1 MFDLRY
7 HVASL
12 AAVFIALILGIVI
25 GVGLSGSGVTK
36 ESDLKLA
43 RAQRDK
49 AQADAQ
55 AYKEQRDQLRKSAGA
70 FTRVYPAVMRDTL
83 VGKRIALVFIGP
95 VDGGIASAID
105 TALTDAGTRPA
116 IRTVSLNVPV
126 DVQALD
132 NALAA
137 QGPQLEQYVGD
148 DKLAALGAA
157 LGSEFVKGGDTPLWK
172 ALGSQLI
179 GERIGNARQRADG
192 VVVVRSA
199 KPQAGDTARF
209 LRGLYSGLAG
219 ADVPAVGVEETG
231 ATPSAVS
238 TFDDR
243 GLSSV
248 DDVEFDTGR
257 AALALLLAGARPG
270 HYGVRDDA
278 DAILPPTSG

>member
-1 MFDLRY
+1 
-7 HVASL
+7 
-12 AAVFIALILGIVI
+12 
-25 GVGLSGSGVTK
+25 VGLSGSGVTK

-43 RAQRDK
+43 RAQRDQ

-55 AYKEQRDQLRKSAGA
+55 AYKEQLNEVRKSAGA
-70 FTRVYPAVMRDTL
+70 FSRVYPTVMHDAL
-83 VGKRIALVFIGP
+83 VGKRIALVFVGP
-95 VDGGIASAID
+95 VDGGIASAVD

-126 DVQALD
+126 DAESLD
-132 NALAA
+132 RALAA
-137 QGPQLEQYVGD
+137 GGPQLEKYVGA
-148 DKLAALGAA
+148 DKLAALGAE
-157 LGSEFVKGGDTPLWK
+157 LGNEFVRGGDTPLWK
-172 ALGSQLI
+172 ALGNQLI
-179 GERIGNARQRADG
+179 GERLGNARQRADG
-192 VVVVRSA
+192 VVVVRTA

-209 LRGLYSGLAG
+209 LRGLYGGLAS
-219 ADVPAVGVEETG
+219 ADAPAVGVEETG
-231 ATPSAVS
+231 TTPSAVS
-238 TFDDR
+238 TFADR